1 MIQTVE
7 QQWSQMRDVI
17 EKSLL
22 SFLPERSLSAA
33 RLLDAMTYSLL
44 GGGKRLRPTLL
55 LMTARACGLPIDRV
69 LPTACAVEMIHTYS
83 LIHDDLPAMDNDDY
97 RRGKLTNHK
106 QFDEAT
112 AILAG
117 DALLTLAFET
127 ILLTEVDAQTRLF
140 LVREL
145 SQASGAR
152 GMVAGQMLDLLA
164 EGKRI
169 TDEQLVEIH
178 AKKTGALLRA
188 SVRMGALAAEV
199 NQETLCALTI
209 YAESIGLAF
218 QIQDDILDV
227 TGDVLLLGKQTGADL
242 ALQKATYPA
251 RYGLAGARDRVKE
264 LTQRAVNAI
273 QEPNLDLEASTLIDL
288 AYLLTE
294 RVF

>member
-17 EKSLL
+17 EESLREY
-22 SFLPERSLSAA
+22 LPEQQSSAA

-55 LMTARACGLPIDRV
+55 LMTARACGLPIERV
-69 LPTACAVEMIHTYS
+69 LPAACAVEMIHTYS

-127 ILLTEVDAQTRLF
+127 ILLSELDAQTNMS

-145 SQASGAR
+145 SFASGAR

-164 EGKRI
+164 EGQSI
-169 TDEQLVEIH
+169 TDEQLAKIH

-188 SVRMGALAAEV
+188 SVRMGALAAGV
-199 NQETLCALTI
+199 DQPTLHALTI

-227 TGDVLLLGKQTGADL
+227 TGDKALLGKQTGGDVV
-242 ALQKATYPA
+242 LQKATYPA
-251 RYGLAGARDRVKE
+251 RYGVSGARERVKE
-264 LTQRAVNAI
+264 LTEHAVDALKKPDLSL
-273 QEPNLDLEASTLIDL
+273 EPNVLIEM